1 MEALVRY
8 LLQFGHLNAQQ
19 IDLIKANI
27 QSVVL
32 LKDEYFSEAGKTAK
46 RLAFLQDGIMMI
58 CYYNHKG
65 EEVVHHFV
73 DENHF
78 VVDLESFN
86 HQTVSMIYIKAITDC
101 SLITFT
107 HKQWHEL
114 RSTIIGFDAIMEK
127 ITVKTLL
134 DKVNSIKPMLS
145 LDAKNRYENFLTDY
159 PNLANRVPL
168 VYVASFLGITPSSLS
183 RIRNKISQ
191 NNKR

>member
-19 IDLIKANI
+19 IDLIKANT
-27 QSVVL
+27 QRVVL
-32 LKDEYFSEAGKTAK
+32 PKDEYFSEAGKTAK
-46 RLAFLQDGIMMI
+46 RLAFLQEGVMMI

-86 HQTVSMIYIKAITDC
+86 HQTASMIYVKAVIDC
-101 SLITFT
+101 SLLTFT
-107 HKQWHEL
+107 YKQWHEL

-127 ITVKTLL
+127 ITIKTLL
-134 DKVNSIKPMLS
+134 DKVNTIRPMLS
-145 LDAKNRYENFLTDY
+145 LDAKDRYQNFLKDY
-159 PNLANRVPL
+159 PNLVNRIPL
-168 VYVASFLGITPSSLS
+168 VYVASFLGMTPSSLS
-183 RIRNKISQ
+183 RIRNKMSR
-191 NNKR
+191 NSKP